1 MGQQNSGKS
10 SRTRMILAALIL
22 ATALLFLLG
31 RESDDPPQVDDSPR
45 AESAEGKGED
55 PAQSAN
61 AELPGETP
69 AEQPSTGSQAP
80 ADGAKTA
87 GRDAIA
93 NPGHL
98 DNGDEI
104 DAASAAEAARID
116 RAIRQALL
124 IQKLDSGIQAARANP
139 GLPPEALKGIRR
151 STPVPI
157 EVQQAAEQVVVT
169 PPEILEAMRPR
180 ETPEEITAALEN
192 AQERGTSDAMRAYM
206 AGEGPRPEGEWD

>member
-1 MGQQNSGKS
+1 MGQQKSGKS

-22 ATALLFLLG
+22 AMALLFLLG
-31 RESDDPPQVDDSPR
+31 RESDNPPQVDDSPR
-45 AESAEGKGED
+45 AQSAEPEGESED
-55 PAQSAN
+55 PTQSVH
-61 AELPGETP
+61 AELPSETP

-80 ADGAKTA
+80 ADGAKTT

-124 IQKLDSGIQAARANP
+124 IQKLDAGIQAARANP
-139 GLPPEALKGIRR
+139 GLPPAALKGIRR

-157 EVQQAAEQVVVT
+157 EVQQAAERVVVT

-180 ETPEEITAALEN
+180 ETPEEITAALKK

-206 AGEGPRPEGEWD
+206 AGEGPRPEGE